1 MKFWISEPNILIKK
15 ENMMEFWPNEK
26 MNLNQK
32 LNAITR
38 LVLLL
43 TILGFLFTQ
52 SLSILFSGICTILLI
67 TAYYFYKNNHK
78 IVYE

>member
-1 MKFWISEPNILIKK
+1 
-15 ENMMEFWPNEK
+15 MEFWPNEK

-38 LVLLL
+38 LVVIL

>member
-38 LVLLL
+38 LVVIL